1 MSSRQTTLHEDDM
14 DMEMEV
20 MEETDEEPQDLEND
34 SPEMRELRLQQW
46 HLKNQLK
53 SDAGAA
59 EMPAPTTSANTN
71 ELLIAHYTVRYYPS
85 LLQLSLPGLIYV

>member
-1 MSSRQTTLHEDDM
+1 M
-14 DMEMEV
+14 DMEMEG

-53 SDAGAA
+53 SDAGTA
-59 EMPAPTTSANTN
+59 EMPIPTASANAN
-71 ELLIAHYTVRYYPS
+71 ELLMAHYTVRPRPS
-85 LLQLSLPGLIYV
+85 LFQWNLPRLIYV